1 MTAVFLETPRLALRP
16 LAAADVEGPYL
27 KWLNDAEVCRYN
39 SHHVF
44 PYRRE
49 DALAYIEKMAQSTT
63 DLVLAIVLRAESRH
77 IGNIA
82 LETIDWVNRTAEFAI
97 VIGEAD
103 CWGRGYAQ
111 EAAGVLMR
119 HGFVA
124 LNLNRIHCG
133 TPADHLPMRKLAE
146 ALGMQQEGLRRQA
159 LYKEGRYLD
168 VVEYGLLRAE
178 YMTLVDSQ
186 GRSSAKPTDNLAAT

>member
-1 MTAVFLETPRLALRP
+1 MTAAFLETPRLILRP
-16 LAAADVEGPYL
+16 LVPADVDGPYL

-39 SHHVF
+39 SHQVF

-49 DALAYIEKMAQSTT
+49 DALAYIEKMAQSTR
-63 DLVLAIVLRAESRH
+63 DLVLALVLRAEARH

-97 VIGEAD
+97 VIGEVD
-103 CWGRGYAQ
+103 CWGKGYAQ
-111 EAAGVLMR
+111 EAASALLR
-119 HGFVA
+119 HGFIA

-146 ALGMQQEGLRRQA
+146 VLGMQQEGLRRQA
-159 LYKEGRYLD
+159 LYKGGRYLD
-168 VVEYGLLRAE
+168 VVEYGVLRVE
-178 YMTLVDSQ
+178 YLARVNSQ
-186 GRSSAKPTDNLAAT
+186 GQLPV